1 MTEDLHSE
9 IETPWTGSWR
19 CRLQSKLGRAG
30 FGSLEEFLEA
40 NPGLGYVALARQLA
54 DANVAPL
61 QIFGEQLRLG
71 MANQRLRSVAM
82 DSLVR
87 YINQYVPRGWRNGFH
102 FQLRAASAFSTWS
115 TSFPNCTKET
125 SNLSERLHSVLDA
138 LKAMAIPQ
146 GWLPKDVS
154 DTYIVAAFATG
165 WPEHE
170 CESN

>member
-87 YINQYVPRGWRNGFH
+87 FMNQNIPRGWLNGVH
-102 FQLRAASAFSTWS
+102 FRLRAASVFAAWS
-115 TSFPNCTKET
+115 TGFSNGTQGT
-125 SNLSERLHSVLDA
+125 ANLSERLHSVFDA
-138 LKAMAIPQ
+138 LEAMTIPQ

-154 DTYIVAAFATG
+154 DPYVVEAFATG
-165 WPEHE
+165 WPAHE
-170 CESN
+170 